1 MPRIQAE
8 EKNAGSQGEIS
19 QLGEMTT
26 SPVFLSFSTIC
37 PFPSMIDIPA
47 YAAIALLS
55 WHE

>member
-19 QLGEMTT
+19 LLGEMTT